1 MQSISKT
8 ILNVTVVHFHRKP
21 YPGAF
26 SIEGLFANLRAEMQ
40 RAGVAVEHRELP
52 WYSRG
57 LCPRVRSALWAKQ
70 RQGVVNHI
78 TGDVHFLALGLAP
91 DRTILTIHDL
101 QMLERLKGLRRWVL
115 KLFWFELPLRRARV
129 VTVISQC
136 TRNELVRQFPFCRD
150 KVVVVPDAVSRMFQP
165 CPKPFNGERPRIL
178 QIGTKANKNLS
189 RLFEAL
195 EGLSC
200 TLHLVGRLNDAQ
212 RRELAARRIDC
223 INEDRLDDAAMY
235 RAYCDADML
244 SFVSTCEGF
253 GMPILEA
260 QWVERPI
267 VASNC
272 SAAPE
277 VAGPGACLVNPY
289 DPADMR
295 RGFERVINDAAY
307 REQIVVAGREN
318 RRRFELASVAQQY
331 MSLYEQLAGSVAAVS

>member
-1 MQSISKT
+1 
-8 ILNVTVVHFHRKP
+8 VTVVHFHRKP
-21 YPGAF
+21 FPGSF

-52 WYSRG
+52 WHSRG
-57 LCPRVRSALWAKQ
+57 LWPRVCSALWVK
-70 RQGVVNHI
+70 RQQGTVNHI

-101 QMLERLKGLRRWVL
+101 QMLERLQGLRRWVL
-115 KLFWFELPLRRARV
+115 KQFWFELPLRRARV

-136 TRNELVRQFPFCRD
+136 TRDELVRQFPFCRD
-150 KVVVVPDAVSRMFQP
+150 KVVVVPDAVSLLFQP
-165 CPKPFNGERPRIL
+165 CPKSFNSARPRIL
-178 QIGTKANKNLS
+178 QIGTKANKNLP
-189 RLFEAL
+189 RLFEAI
-195 EGLSC
+195 EGLNC
-200 TLHLVGRLNDAQ
+200 ELHVVGRLTDAQ
-212 RRELAARRIDC
+212 RRELTTRRVVWVND
-223 INEDRLDDAAMY
+223 ERLDEGAMY
-235 RAYCDADML
+235 QAYCNADML

-277 VAGPGACLVNPY
+277 VAGAGACLVDPY
-289 DPADMR
+289 DPADIR
-295 RGFERVINDAAY
+295 RGFEQVIKDAAY
-307 REQIVVAGREN
+307 REQIVAAGREN

-331 MSLYEQLAGSVAAVS
+331 VALYEQLSACNLSISK